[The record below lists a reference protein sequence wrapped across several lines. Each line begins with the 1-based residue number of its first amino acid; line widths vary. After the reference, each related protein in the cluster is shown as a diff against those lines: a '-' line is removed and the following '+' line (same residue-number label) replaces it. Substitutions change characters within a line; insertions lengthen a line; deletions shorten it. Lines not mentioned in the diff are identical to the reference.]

1 MREGVLDKRP
11 MFKCEPCPAGSA
23 CDINAVDK
31 GTNSAIAAT
40 GAAEERG
47 GGGREE

>member
-1 MREGVLDKRP
+1 MHAQIFLVCKKGEQLNVD

-31 GTNSAIAAT
+31 VINAVAAAT
-40 GAAEERG
+40 ER
-47 GGGREE
+47 R